1 MNITSELL
9 IFFVTLFGYLEIFYK
24 IYILYF
30 LNIFITFIHNKKEN
44 VIHFIKNNKIQN
56 TIYLKDYNKDTL
68 LNYDFAYT
76 QSTIDNNVC
85 IFFVDAYN
93 NNKFELDDIFL
104 YNSDKFFLSVDVTIH
119 GKNYSLDI
127 NNYNFFFKNNILFKN
142 QQIHFLLKKFFNIIS
157 DDSYTINIVDNNC
170 NIVSL
175 DSNQFIFLN
184 EKTYHIVNV

>member
-1 MNITSELL
+1 ML
-9 IFFVTLFGYLEIFYK
+9 IFTVPPS
-24 IYILYF
+24 
-30 LNIFITFIHNKKEN
+30 
-44 VIHFIKNNKIQN
+44 IKNSWN
-56 TIYLKDYNKDTL
+56 NKDTL